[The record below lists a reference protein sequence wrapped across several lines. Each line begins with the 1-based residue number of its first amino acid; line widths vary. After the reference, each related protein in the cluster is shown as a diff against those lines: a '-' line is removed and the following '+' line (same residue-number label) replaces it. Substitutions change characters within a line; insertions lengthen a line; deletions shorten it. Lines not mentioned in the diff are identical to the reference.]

1 MTACE
6 KCGKELTLAE
16 EHMAQKTK
24 RPVCYRCNSNDALE
38 SYGFK
43 INPNEHM
50 K

>member
-24 RPVCYRCNSNDALE
+24 RNVCYACNTNDALDH
-38 SYGFK
+38 YGFQ
-43 INPNEHM
+43 IDANEHM